1 MKFPVCLARKVNQ
14 PESHAADAR
23 DYQDSPTGT
32 RSESSRSFGPAS
44 GPDLI
49 RPFQASDKQAFRSLN
64 EAWISRYFALE
75 PEDTEL
81 LNDPEGKI
89 LGPGGHIFVAVARQD
104 RQEEVVGCFA
114 LLPLPGNVLRLAR
127 MTVRED
133 HRGKGV
139 GRRLLNHAIITAQA
153 LHARKLVLETSRKLE
168 SAVHLYQSAGFC
180 FAPEDPAGPRPLARA
195 DLYMELLLPDG

>member
-1 MKFPVCLARKVNQ
+1 MHLPVRSDRKVN
-14 PESHAADAR
+14 EAASNVADPQGC
-23 DYQDSPTGT
+23 QDSSGGKDSERSRAVGPT
-32 RSESSRSFGPAS
+32 S
-44 GPDLI
+44 GPDFI
-49 RPFQASDKQAFRSLN
+49 RPFQAIDRQAFRNLN
-64 EAWISRYFALE
+64 EAWISQHFALE

-81 LNDPEGKI
+81 LSDPEGKI
-89 LGPGGHIFVAVARQD
+89 LARGGHIFVAVIRQD
-104 RQEEVVGCFA
+104 GEEEVVGCFA

-139 GRRLLNHAIITAQA
+139 GRRLLNHAIISAQA
-153 LHARKLVLETSRKLE
+153 LHARRLVLETSRKLE

-180 FAPEDPAGPRPLARA
+180 FAPSTPAGSRPLARA